1 MNMSETSPTTRGLA
15 PAFQQQDRQ
24 FARAFAIVGQ
34 AIGEHAF
41 PGCCLAVT
49 QQRRLVCW
57 KSIGRFTY
65 EAASSPVN
73 PTTVYDLAS
82 VTKVVATTA
91 CAMLL
96 HERGLLNLEARVVDM
111 LAAFASA
118 TEPRRERVTLRMLL
132 AHSSGLPAYERLFE
146 RATTRDELIHLA
158 ATTPLAADP
167 MSHADYSDLGFILLG
182 EILAQIAGTPLDVFA
197 AREVFAPLGMTSTGY
212 CPPTEWKSMIPPTVD
227 DRSFRHRIVQG
238 EVHDENASV
247 MGGVSGHAGLFGS
260 AIDLAV
266 FADCMLTGGAPL
278 LRPETVKLFTA
289 REALPAGTSRA
300 LGWDT
305 PSQPSQS
312 GRYFSSGSFGHL
324 GFTGTSLWCDPLRQV
339 SVTLLTN
346 RVWPDCGSQRI
357 KQVRSLIHDAVIE
370 AIEGE
375 SH

>member
-1 MNMSETSPTTRGLA
+1 MREPSSTTGGLA

-24 FARAFAIVGQ
+24 FARAFAIAEQ
-34 AIGEHAF
+34 AIREHSF

-49 QQRRLVCW
+49 QHGRLVCW
-57 KSIGRFTY
+57 KAIGRFTY
-65 EAASSPVN
+65 EAASPAVN
-73 PTTVYDLAS
+73 PATVYDLAS

-91 CAMLL
+91 CTMLL
-96 HERGLLNLEARVVDM
+96 YERGLLNLEARVVD
-111 LAAFASA
+111 LLPVFAS
-118 TEPRRERVTLRMLL
+118 TSDSRREQVTLRMLL

-146 RATTRDELIHLA
+146 RASTRDELIHLA
-158 ATTPLAADP
+158 ATAPLVAGP
-167 MSHADYSDLGFILLG
+167 MTRADYSDLGFILLG
-182 EILAQIAGTPLDVFA
+182 EILAQLAGTPLDVFT
-197 AREVFAPLGMTSTGY
+197 AREVFAPLGMTSTGF
-212 CPPTEWKSMIPPTVD
+212 CPPPEWKSMIPPTVHD
-227 DRSFRHRIVQG
+227 HTFRHRIVQG

-260 AIDLAV
+260 AIDLAM
-266 FADCMLTGGAPL
+266 FANCMLTGGAPL
-278 LRPETVKLFTA
+278 LRRETIKLFTT
-289 REALPAGTSRA
+289 REVLPAGTSRA

-324 GFTGTSLWCDPLRQV
+324 GFTGTSLWCDPVRQI

-357 KQVRSLIHDAVIE
+357 KQVRPLIHDAVIE